1 MRGFELMHRS
11 LQNSD
16 AAVQIR
22 LSPPDVSVS
31 FWERSFCFNNF
42 HPARE

>member
-1 MRGFELMHRS
+1 MRGFGLVYWS

-22 LSPPDVSVS
+22 LSPP
-31 FWERSFCFNNF
+31 ERYPSSSELGYFYIYNG
-42 HPARE
+42 